1 MWEDGQEEEQVGN
14 EVDVRFLLNKT
25 TTTKKKKT
33 KNKKDAGDLNE
44 RAGLPAVIS
53 IARCNL

>member
-25 TTTKKKKT
+25 TTTKKKAK
-33 KNKKDAGDLNE
+33 KKDAGDLNE